1 MQMPFDRLCKAVDEW
16 AGKNGRE
23 DVFMQIGVTDWRPS
37 HVDFTTKI
45 APSDFNNQ
53 ISQAQLLVIHAGI
66 GSIVS
71 AIECGKPILVMP
83 RQMKLRE
90 TRNDHQIATAKRIK
104 GLDGI
109 AVAMDEHELVDKL
122 NDINLS
128 ATREPLATSA
138 SPDLLNKIR
147 TFIHE

>member
-1 MQMPFDRLCKAVDEW
+1 MKKKYW
-16 AGKNGRE
+16 K
-23 DVFMQIGVTDWRPS
+23 
-37 HVDFTTKI
+37 
-45 APSDFNNQ
+45 
-53 ISQAQLLVIHAGI
+53 
-66 GSIVS
+66 
-71 AIECGKPILVMP
+71 
-83 RQMKLRE
+83 MKLRE